1 MFARVMGM
9 LLPRLHG
16 HAAAMSAPARSRS
29 RTQVGTRSTSAELT
43 SDDYKGIVKDFSSLV
58 QRCSIHGSTEQCI
71 QDNLP
76 FLMAVGRRTFR
87 LNHAPL
93 RQAVLN
99 LQLLD
104 ATQAHR
110 WSMEMSR
117 CMSHVVTKFRRSVR
131 GEKLDDW
138 VKTLGES
145 IGLQYG
151 PSGLTKATSPDGHS
165 TLQDSLEDTPPPTP
179 PRCSDDRRRV
189 FKQFYGVSPPPC
201 AQRAV
206 PEAAAS
212 RACVEIVSS
221 QDVEA
226 SPVKRT
232 LKAIAGNNGG
242 EGEKRAWKWGRGRE
256 QREPLRSGNG
266 WRFIG

>member
-1 MFARVMGM
+1 M
-9 LLPRLHG
+9 
-16 HAAAMSAPARSRS
+16 
-29 RTQVGTRSTSAELT
+29 
-43 SDDYKGIVKDFSSLV
+43 
-58 QRCSIHGSTEQCI
+58 
-71 QDNLP
+71 
-76 FLMAVGRRTFR
+76 
-87 LNHAPL
+87 NHAPL

-138 VKTLGES
+138 VKTLGDS

-151 PSGLTKATSPDGHS
+151 QSGQSKATSPDCHLP
-165 TLQDSLEDTPPPTP
+165 LQDSLEDTPPQTP
-179 PRCSDDRRRV
+179 PRCSHARCSDDRRHV
-189 FKQFYGVSPPPC
+189 FKEFYGLSPPPC

-206 PEAAAS
+206 PQAAAS
-212 RACVEIVSS
+212 RACVEVVSS
-221 QDVEA
+221 QEVDEA